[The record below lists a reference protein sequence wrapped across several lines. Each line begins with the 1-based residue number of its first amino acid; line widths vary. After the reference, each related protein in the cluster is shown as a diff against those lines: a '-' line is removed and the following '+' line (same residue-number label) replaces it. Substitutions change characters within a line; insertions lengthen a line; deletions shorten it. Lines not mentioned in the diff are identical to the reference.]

1 MNICPF
7 EVGLNS
13 MADLWL
19 NIAPGYNFPRIVK
32 RFLLTISSLLSVK
45 FEVYMRDAIFL
56 IFPSFSNKE
65 ICLLILES
73 LEEKIISFS
82 YKKMAI

>member
-7 EVGLNS
+7 DVGLNS
-13 MADLWL
+13 IADLWL
-19 NIAPGYNFPRIVK
+19 NNDPGYNFPRMVK
-32 RFLLTISSLLSVK
+32 RFLLIISSLLSVK

-56 IFPSFSNKE
+56 IFPSFSNEE

-73 LEEKIISFS
+73 LEEKIVS
-82 YKKMAI
+82 